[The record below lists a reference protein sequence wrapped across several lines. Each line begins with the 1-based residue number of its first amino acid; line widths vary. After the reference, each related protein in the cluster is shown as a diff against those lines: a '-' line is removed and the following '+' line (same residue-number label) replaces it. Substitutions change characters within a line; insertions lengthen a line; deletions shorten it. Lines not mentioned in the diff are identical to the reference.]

1 MADTVKELF
10 HKTFTTTEISSG
22 TTYNFQ
28 SDANTAYVIKDL
40 EAKQSDTSTTKV
52 NATASIG
59 TTTDFNATPSKYMDL
74 GTVASA
80 TVEGATGSE
89 IMDVSSTF
97 SIRVPAQSIAF
108 SDITHSQL
116 SYQSNTNITEVTSV
130 TPTVDGLNESA
141 LTPVVLTTTQVD
153 SNYYSQQSDSNAY
166 QWRQLVE
173 NPITGV
179 KVAVNYIN
187 KTNNNH
193 YLLLSGYDT
202 TSAYYNSV
210 NNQYQPF
217 EFDGRFVYAMNG
229 TSYISYYD
237 TKGSAARAATSWPHG
252 SLRIANSAGNNMNVA
267 QSGTTYPRLT
277 FNHLTDTGKSYLVT
291 QTGYQAGL
299 YLIELP
305 TYDGSDG
312 AALPNNTKTDGFWQL
327 CDSSWTSSTGH
338 GPTGNRY
345 NPAYIQNNFGNNNQF
360 SRFFIG
366 STAASTTKRIL
377 IFQNGDTVNNTNR
390 LYFLVADEATME
402 TTQNNTNSNHAY
414 SIPSSDLASDF
425 GWATSSSYTDSGG
438 VACYIR
444 CIDFNGLTGSDAK
457 WGTES
462 AFYLDQDI
470 LTFTNVASAGSG
482 EGPIIQWNL
491 KTNTVTAPITWAQ
504 YVNSG
509 GTALNNPGS
518 ADSLVAHRTFATT
531 PTSSEIA
538 ARTYTKVPSLSI
550 RATGIKEDRS

>member
-277 FNHLTDTGKSYLVT
+277 FNHLQTQEKVILSHKQVIKLV
-291 QTGYQAGL
+291 
-299 YLIELP
+299 
-305 TYDGSDG
+305 
-312 AALPNNTKTDGFWQL
+312 
-327 CDSSWTSSTGH
+327 
-338 GPTGNRY
+338 
-345 NPAYIQNNFGNNNQF
+345 
-360 SRFFIG
+360 
-366 STAASTTKRIL
+366 
-377 IFQNGDTVNNTNR
+377 
-390 LYFLVADEATME
+390 
-402 TTQNNTNSNHAY
+402 
-414 SIPSSDLASDF
+414 
-425 GWATSSSYTDSGG
+425 
-438 VACYIR
+438 
-444 CIDFNGLTGSDAK
+444 CI
-457 WGTES
+457 
-462 AFYLDQDI
+462 
-470 LTFTNVASAGSG
+470 
-482 EGPIIQWNL
+482 
-491 KTNTVTAPITWAQ
+491 
-504 YVNSG
+504 
-509 GTALNNPGS
+509 
-518 ADSLVAHRTFATT
+518 
-531 PTSSEIA
+531 
-538 ARTYTKVPSLSI
+538 
-550 RATGIKEDRS
+550 